1 LTKLENEVSRFA
13 VDRKSY
19 SSDRTQAVKK
29 HRPGIAAVFKTAKHR
44 LGTIAASP
52 KAHARAFV
60 VRLRRLLTA
69 VRGVSIPTITSKP
82 KRIPSEGKPT
92 SSKER
97 TAQKS
102 ETIIGV
108 LLAICFGLVIICS
121 ALFAMLMVQVR
132 DMKSEMA
139 HWQKEIA
146 SIGMRLTKNEQL
158 AQRITSNPPRA
169 AVDQPQ
175 HAPFA
180 LNEADRKI
188 IRQFIKILPPKPGA
202 EPSIHLGD
210 EVPAASSVPV
220 QQALIDQLPKLRGA
234 RFSIDRDGT
243 IVIISQGSNHAD
255 AIVQYEQP
263 R

>member
-13 VDRKSY
+13 VDRESY

-29 HRPGIAAVFKTAKHR
+29 HRPWIAGLFKTAKHR
-44 LGTIAASP
+44 LGTIAALP
-52 KAHARAFV
+52 KAQAH
-60 VRLRRLLTA
+60 RLRRLLTA
-69 VRGVSIPTITSKP
+69 VRGISIPTITSRP
-82 KRIPSEGKPT
+82 KSIPSEGKPA

-102 ETIIGV
+102 EIVIGV
-108 LLAICFGLVIICS
+108 LLAICFGLVMICS
-121 ALFAMLMVQVR
+121 ALFAILMVQVR

-146 SIGMRLTKNEQL
+146 SIGMRLTKTEQL
-158 AQRITSNPPRA
+158 AQRITSNPPPA

-202 EPSIHLGD
+202 KPSIHLGD
-210 EVPAASSVPV
+210 EVPAASSAPV

-243 IVIISQGSNHAD
+243 IVIISQGSNRAD